1 MQNSGTVGKISD
13 CHPGGLGF
21 NPWPGGGLN
30 FRQPFFI
37 TSSVDRDIRLLVLS
51 QCFVGGLRRTYA
63 LVDTYKSRLMPV
75 LQTVNSSPVKGEP
88 KISDR
93 NFLLQFPGFVRALEI
108 LGNPGKALDFF
119 YEALE
124 NLTELY

>member
-1 MQNSGTVGKISD
+1 M
-13 CHPGGLGF
+13 
-21 NPWPGGGLN
+21 
-30 FRQPFFI
+30 
-37 TSSVDRDIRLLVLS
+37 DRDIRLLVLS
-51 QCFVGGLRRTYA
+51 QCFVGGLRRTYT

-75 LQTVNSSPVKGEP
+75 LQTVNSSPVEGEP

-108 LGNPGKALDFF
+108 LENPGKFLRPWKSLETLEKPWIFF